1 MRSVRIRILAVL
13 VVLAAVGVGGWQ
25 LLPSKENG
33 NRTITVGTT
42 DAVMSTRPAGAY
54 DAGSW
59 ALFSN
64 VFQRLLT
71 FDPSGGAAPVPD
83 AAKSCG
89 FVGAGLRTYACTLRD
104 DLTFPSGSKVT
115 AEDVKFSFDRVKAIN
130 SEVGPASLLSTGSV
144 DARGL
149 KVTFHL
155 SSPDATFPF
164 KVATG
169 AGSIVDHTRYP
180 KHALRKDAGADG
192 TGVYVLKSYTK
203 DKRAVLVPNK
213 HYKGSVEGSGTPTVL
228 RYYATPKALES
239 AWKAKQVDVAT
250 RQLPPATLATL
261 SPSDPNQHVT
271 ESDSAETRNL
281 VLNVRELAAAQPP
294 RTAGRRRT
302 DQPRATG
309 QPDLQGDDRSAV
321 RADPGGHH
329 GALDVVLRRLPQ
341 ARREEGEGPA
351 GRGRGVDAGALHLR
365 VRRGT
370 GRRRR
375 GGHRAQAS
383 AGGERPVQGG
393 HQGLR
398 VDRLPEAVR
407 RGPVGRLG
415 GRLGRRLPRPG
426 HLQRPLVG
434 TGNSMKNGYSDKDV
448 DRLIQDSQQYEDR
461 SRTSDDF
468 QTLQEIVARDV
479 PLISLWQRKEYVLSS
494 EDVGGGQYLSDGTG
508 VFRLWRLSWD
518 MTRDVIPRVAP
529 HPGDIGLSPNAAPCA
544 HYVPEVCAR

>member
-25 LLPSKENG
+25 LLPSKEND

-42 DAVMSTRPAGAY
+42 DAVTSLDPAGAY

-64 VFQRLLT
+64 VFQSLLT
-71 FDPSGGAAPVPD
+71 FEPGGAAPVPD

-89 FVGAGLRTYACTLRD
+89 FVGAGLRTYVCTLRD

-130 SEVGPASLLSTGSV
+130 SEVGPASLLSTLGSV
-144 DARGL
+144 DAQGL

-180 KHALRKDAGADG
+180 KRALRKDAGADG

-203 DKRAVLVPNK
+203 DKRAVLAPNK
-213 HYKGSVEGSGTPTVL
+213 QYKGSVEGSGTPTVL

-281 VLNVRELAAAQPP
+281 VLNVRANSPLHNRLVRQAVAVLINREQLVSQ
-294 RTAGRRRT
+294 TYKGTT
-302 DQPRATG
+302 DPLYG
-309 QPDLQGDDRSAV
+309 LI
-321 RADPGGHH
+321 
-329 GALDVVLRRLPQ
+329 
-341 ARREEGEGPA
+341 PA
-351 GRGRGVDAGALHLR
+351 GITGHSTSFFDAYPKPDAKKAKALLTEAGVSTPVRFTYGYAEGRGAAGEEATELKRQLEASGLFKVDIKGYEWTDFQKRYAEGQLDAW
-365 VRRGT
+365 
-370 GRRRR
+370 
-375 GGHRAQAS
+375 
-383 AGGERPVQGG
+383 
-393 HQGLR
+393 
-398 VDRLPEAVR
+398 AV
-407 RGPVGRLG
+407 GWVADFPD
-415 GRLGRRLPRPG
+415 PDTFST
-426 HLQRPLVG
+426 PLVG

-468 QTLQEIVARDV
+468 QALQEIVARDV
-479 PLISLWQRKEYVLSS
+479 PLIPLWQRKEYVLSS

-508 VFRLWRLSWD
+508 VFRLWRLSW
-518 MTRDVIPRVAP
+518 I
-529 HPGDIGLSPNAAPCA
+529 
-544 HYVPEVCAR
+544 